1 MQVVE
6 ELNVQIMEEL
16 NRDIEN
22 LALNIRGFIKRPD
35 RGF

>member
-16 NRDIEN
+16 NRDIGD
-22 LALNIRGFIKRPD
+22 LALKYKEFY
-35 RGF
+35 